1 MAHEMGHNFGRRH
14 SPCGTAAGVDPNIDP
29 DYPYPGGLTGAYG
42 YDLQADV
49 IKSPLLADIMG
60 YCANPWISDYTY
72 QGMLAFRTAGQA
84 AITAT
89 AAATPQRCLLV
100 WGRIVDG
107 HAVLEPAFEVV
118 TRPSL
123 PRSRGP
129 YSIEA
134 ATDDGSR
141 LFSLSFDAS
150 EIADSR
156 RDARQFAFAIPLG
169 AVSGDRVGS
178 LRLTGPGG
186 EAVAVRAPA
195 PPGPLAAARAA
206 GTAVEAR
213 RVRGGVALHW
223 DATAQPMVIVRD
235 PDTGQVLSIARGGEA
250 NVITSKRT
258 LDVVVSDGVG
268 SRHVR
273 VTAGQ

>member
-169 AVSGDRVGS
+169 GVSGDRVGS

-206 GTAVEAR
+206 DTVEAR
-213 RVRGGVALHW
+213 RVGGGVALHW

-268 SRHVR
+268 SRQVR